1 MPWVALTL
9 ELDEAHAGG
18 FTDALIEAGADSVVL
33 EDADAGTAT
42 ESPRYDGPA
51 GEGTTAIAPCTWRRN
66 RLMVLLAPEAD
77 ARAVVA
83 EAARRAGLAR
93 SPPYSVSRVEDE
105 DWLRRSRDQFEP
117 IEISARLWIVPSWR
131 EPPVAGAVVVRLD
144 PGLAFGTG
152 SHPTTRLVLRFLE
165 RALCEMQGGP
175 SVTSSSPC
183 VLDYGCGSGILAI
196 AAAKLGAGLVNA
208 VDLDPQALDATAANA
223 RSNGVE
229 VRVATPRALAAGD
242 YDVVVANIL
251 AHPLIE
257 LAPQLIARTRRLG
270 RIALSGILES
280 QVDDVI
286 AAYAPEGALAIA
298 DTAEGWALLEG
309 RRRPVTAAG
318 APR

>member
-1 MPWVALTL
+1 MAWLALTL
-9 ELDEAHAGG
+9 ELAPAQAETLG
-18 FTDALIEAGADSVVL
+18 DALLEEGAQSVWL
-33 EDADAGTAT
+33 E
-42 ESPRYDGPA
+42 PA
-51 GEGTTAIAPCTWRRN
+51 G
-66 RLMVLLAPEAD
+66 RLHALLPEHSDAAAALGRA
-77 ARAVVA
+77 ARAAGQAAPPFRTYRVA
-83 EAARRAGLAR
+83 
-93 SPPYSVSRVEDE
+93 DE
-105 DWLRRSRDQFEP
+105 DWVRSTQAQFGP
-117 IEISARLWIVPSWR
+117 IRIAGGVCIVPSWH
-131 EPPVAGAVVVRLD
+131 EAPVDAGVVVRLD

-152 SHPTTRLVLRFLE
+152 SHATTRLVLAWL
-165 RALCEMQGGP
+165 AAAPLAGAQ
-175 SVTSSSPC
+175 